1 MLRSLRSSALAT
13 ALLAALFAVASSS
26 GAAPKAPAPA
36 PAPAAAPSPPVP
48 LLWKVSDA
56 DNAIY
61 LLGSFHLL
69 KADDYPLSKD
79 VDAAFDDAESVAFEV
94 APAEM
99 ASPQLAMSMVRAGLR
114 TDGKTL
120 GETLPPE
127 TAAKFDA
134 WLTANEAVLGKMGL
148 PPSALQSFEP
158 WYVGL
163 VVSLTEMGKLGL
175 DPANGLDNRMGQRA
189 EASGKQTLGLER
201 SEDQIALLDGMTPEE
216 QLQFLREALG
226 DAENATSEIG
236 NMHAAWRRGD
246 ADALLDDMGAQM
258 RREYPALYQRIN
270 VARNDAWVPKLQGML
285 DDAHGRDTLVV
296 VGSLHLLG
304 EDGVVEK
311 LRAKGYRVERIC
323 SLCDSAAGRSR

>member
-1 MLRSLRSSALAT
+1 MKFRLPAFLLC
-13 ALLAALFAVASSS
+13 ALLVPAAVAVQLDQPQAQPQ
-26 GAAPKAPAPA
+26 GQTQAQAAKR
-36 PAPAAAPSPPVP
+36 P

-79 VDAAFDDAESVAFEV
+79 VDAAFEDAESVAFEV
-94 APAEM
+94 APSEM

-114 TDGKTL
+114 TDGKPL
-120 GETLPPE
+120 SETLPPE

-134 WLTANEAVLGKMGL
+134 WLKANGDALGKMGL
-148 PPSALQSFEP
+148 PPTALQSFEP
-158 WYVGL
+158 WYVGI

-175 DPANGLDNRMGQRA
+175 EPANGLDNRIGQRA
-189 EASGKQTLGLER
+189 EASGKPTLGLER
-201 SEDQIALLDGMTPEE
+201 GEDQIAVLDGMTSEE

-226 DAENATSEIG
+226 DAENASGEVGT
-236 NMHAAWRRGD
+236 MHAAWRRGD
-246 ADALLDDMGAQM
+246 ADALLKEMGAEM
-258 RREYPALYQRIN
+258 RTDYPALYQRIN
-270 VARNDAWVPKLQGML
+270 VARNDAWVPKLRTML

-311 LRAKGYRVERIC
+311 LRAKGYKVERIC
-323 SLCDSAAGRSR
+323 SLCDSAAARSR

>member
-1 MLRSLRSSALAT
+1 MPRFFRSSALAS
-13 ALLAALFAVASSS
+13 ALLAAVFAVASSS
-26 GAAPKAPAPA
+26 GAAPKTPAS
-36 PAPAAAPSPPVP
+36 AATPSSPVP

-94 APAEM
+94 APSEM

-114 TDGKTL
+114 TDGKPL
-120 GETLPPE
+120 SETLPPE

-134 WLTANEAVLGKMGL
+134 WLGANGDALGKMGL
-148 PPSALQSFEP
+148 PPTALQSFEP
-158 WYVGL
+158 WYVGI

-175 DPANGLDNRMGQRA
+175 DPANGLDNRIGQRA
-189 EASGKQTLGLER
+189 EASGKPTLGLER
-201 SEDQIALLDGMTPEE
+201 GEDQIAVLDGMTPEE

-226 DAENATSEIG
+226 DAENASSEVG
-236 NMHAAWRRGD
+236 TMHAAWRRGD
-246 ADALLDDMGAQM
+246 ADALLKEMGAEM
-258 RREYPALYQRIN
+258 RTDYPALYQRIN
-270 VARNDAWVPKLQGML
+270 VARNDAWVPKLQAML
-285 DDAHGRDTLVV
+285 DDAHGSDTLVV

-304 EDGVVEK
+304 GDGVVEK
-311 LRAKGYRVERIC
+311 LRAKGYKVERIC
-323 SLCDSAAGRSR
+323 SLCDPAAARSR